1 MGLPRI
7 IYYKTQKTGSTSIM
21 TTIQRSKYKYIEIF
35 DDNFKIND
43 EQIIVFSIINKLNNI
58 KSRNI
63 IKKLEKLKNTIS
75 FAVVRNPIDK
85 FVSGY
90 NFLYPCLPTTNI
102 TSLLKKNINN
112 EYIWYH
118 LFLSQTDSLFLD
130 NRLITDNIIYFDNLN
145 QKLTDFFKK
154 YGYDL
159 IFKNLLNQ
167 SLKRITVDR
176 LNYFSTKAI
185 KNKFCEDFKNFDF

>member
-1 MGLPRI
+1 MELPRI

-21 TTIQRSKYKYIEIF
+21 DTIQRSKYKNIEIF
-35 DDNFKIND
+35 NDNFEIND

-63 IKKLEKLKNTIS
+63 IKKLEKLENTIS
-75 FAVVRNPIDK
+75 FAVVRNPVDK

-90 NFLYPCLPTTNI
+90 NFLFPCLPTANI
-102 TSLLKKNINN
+102 TTLLKKPINN
-112 EYIWYH
+112 DYIYYH
-118 LFLSQTDSLFLD
+118 LFLSQTDSLLLD
-130 NRLITDNIIYFDNLN
+130 NRLIPNNIIYFNNLN

-154 YGYDL
+154 HGYDL

-167 SLKRITVDR
+167 SLMRITVDR
-176 LNYFSTKAI
+176 LNYSSTKAI
-185 KNKFCEDFKNFDF
+185 KNKFCEDFKNFNF